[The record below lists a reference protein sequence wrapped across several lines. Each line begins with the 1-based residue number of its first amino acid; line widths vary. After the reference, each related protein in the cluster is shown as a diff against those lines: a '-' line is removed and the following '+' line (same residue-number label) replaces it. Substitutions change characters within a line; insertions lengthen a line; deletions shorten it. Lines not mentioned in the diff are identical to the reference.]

1 VPLGRCESGKHRTTW
16 HFAGRGARAIPH
28 LNMNN
33 KIIADKPLTKK
44 QTVQAERAK
53 AIDYLRGDYLKAG
66 DTVYTIL
73 RHVSAS
79 GMSRLLDVYCIK
91 DNKPLRLTWNVAV
104 ALERTYDRRKEAL
117 RVSGA
122 GEDVGFATVYHL
134 SHTLFGD
141 GYALQ
146 HRWL

>member
-1 VPLGRCESGKHRTTW
+1 ME
-16 HFAGRGARAIPH
+16 
-28 LNMNN
+28 N
-33 KIIADKPLTKK
+33 KTIAEKPLTKK
-44 QTVQAERAK
+44 QIECAEAVE
-53 AIDYLRGDYLKAG
+53 DLKKWLKPA

-91 DNKPLRLTWNVAV
+91 DNQPFRLTWSTAT
-104 ALERTYDRRKEAL
+104 ALEATYDRRKGAL
-117 RVSGA
+117 RVNGCGS
-122 GEDVGFATVYHL
+122 DMGFSTVYQL
-134 SHTLFGD
+134 SHALFGD